1 MGELQEQLHLKDC
14 RNFSITAHFTNHF
27 PGSSTQKTEFRT
39 ETYLNGSL
47 ESLLNIQPLAH
58 YCLVQLPFKS
68 QEIHV
73 GLRLWDQFPD
83 LCVRKK
89 MYSV

>member
-1 MGELQEQLHLKDC
+1 M
-14 RNFSITAHFTNHF
+14 
-27 PGSSTQKTEFRT
+27 
-39 ETYLNGSL
+39 YLNGSL
-47 ESLLNIQPLAH
+47 EGLLNIQPLAH

-83 LCVRKK
+83 LCVRKMCIMCRRTVARTCTMNGVK
-89 MYSV
+89 CVAVDM